1 VSARETSADSGPTMG
16 STTRGAYRRT
26 TGRLALLRAKVATI
40 GLAVA
45 LFVATLT
52 GIAVYNPQVSK
63 QSAAPLPTQ
72 QIIIVEPSGSDSL
85 QLPSPPHVSAVRP
98 FARSRGS

>member
-1 VSARETSADSGPTMG
+1 VNARATSTDLDPTMG
-16 STTRGAYRRT
+16 SMTTRRST
-26 TGRLALLRAKVATI
+26 TKLALLRAKVATV

-63 QSAAPLPTQ
+63 ETAAPLPTQ
-72 QIIIVEPSGSDSL
+72 QIIIVEPGGSDSL
-85 QLPSPPHVSAVRP
+85 LVQPPHVSAVRP
-98 FARSRGS
+98 FVRSRGS